1 MREETCFQQRMRLQ
15 VTKVYTK
22 VNSKTNER
30 VIVISGK
37 SPILYVGGFSAYG
50 VVAEMGL
57 VDWSKIPD
65 VAAVALLTLA
75 FFSVS
80 RHGRTSFSGIWLIG
94 WLMIVLHFA
103 AFMFLQASGFFGAA
117 AAILGSAALAWA
129 GILFMWASVPYRSRL
144 SSRLLLLAMF
154 TTNTLYILAISIAP
168 AGHWLLMTS
177 AVLMGALPLVIAL
190 GGLRKFQHPLRWNLV
205 ILYSALSIFLL
216 AVQNR
221 PRYGSDLALNA
232 VFFTVYFGCCIHFWY
247 AHRRSTVGA
256 FITVLGFL
264 AWANVFTVAPFMSA
278 FFPGYHLE
286 SEVWNLPKY
295 VVAVGMILILLEDQ
309 IEHNK
314 YLALHDE
321 LTGLPNRRLFQD
333 RLANALE
340 RARRTGSQ
348 AALLLI
354 DLDRFKQVNDT
365 VGHHIGDEL
374 LKHVGRLFLGRVRR
388 TDTVARTGGD
398 EFSVILEEPTN
409 RTDAMRVART
419 FAQLIE
425 EPILLEGHM
434 LHIGASVGI
443 AVFPE
448 DAGDGESLCI
458 AADLRMYASKRA
470 ARVRVDRVARVP
482 HLTDPLLSSERDSG
496 LQLAE

>member
-1 MREETCFQQRMRLQ
+1 M
-15 VTKVYTK
+15 
-22 VNSKTNER
+22 
-30 VIVISGK
+30 I
-37 SPILYVGGFSAYG
+37 
-50 VVAEMGL
+50 AEVGL

-75 FFSVS
+75 FFSVA
-80 RHGRTSFSGIWLIG
+80 RHGRSSFSGVWLIG

-103 AFMFLQASGFFGAA
+103 AFMFLQAPGNFGLA

-144 SSRLLLLAMF
+144 SSRLILVAMF
-154 TTNTLYILAISIAP
+154 ASNTLYIFASLIAP
-168 AGHWLLMTS
+168 AAHWLLTTA
-177 AVLMGALPLVIAL
+177 AVLVGALPLAISL
-190 GGLRKFQHPLRWNLV
+190 GNIRRFRHPLRWSLV
-205 ILYSALSIFLL
+205 LLYLALSAFLL
-216 AVQNR
+216 SVQDR
-221 PRYGSDLALNA
+221 PGNGPDLALNA

-247 AHRRSTVGA
+247 AYRRSTAGA

-264 AWANVFTVAPFMSA
+264 AWANVFTIGPFLGT
-278 FFPGYHLE
+278 FFPNFHLE

-333 RLANALE
+333 RLENALE

-348 AALLLI
+348 AALLLV

-374 LKHVGRLFLGRVRR
+374 LRHVGQLFHGRVRR

-419 FAQLIE
+419 LKQLLE
-425 EPILLEGHM
+425 NPILLEGNTVR
-434 LHIGASVGI
+434 IGASVGI

-470 ARVRVDRVARVP
+470 ARSRLDRMSPA
-482 HLTDPLLSSERDSG
+482 PLLADPFQPTEPDPG
-496 LQLAE
+496 LQLAD